1 MYISSS
7 VTSSQCALQVYAN
20 QFFLDSLILFDLK
33 PSLSLL
39 AAEMHF
45 FSFWSR
51 FLLIIMIKFFT
62 REPRCKRKVGVE
74 HDMGCNEIQNY
85 SILEISQVGNAFIQT
100 PLSIHAM
107 ST

>member
-45 FSFWSR
+45 FSFLVS
-51 FLLIIMIKFFT
+51 FFAYNNDKIFY
-62 REPRCKRKVGVE
+62 KRTT
-74 HDMGCNEIQNY
+74 
-85 SILEISQVGNAFIQT
+85 L
-100 PLSIHAM
+100 
-107 ST
+107 